1 MKHLANS
8 CPYREI
14 SLLRAT
20 FFSKYRRMLTSPVRF
35 FVSPKVVF
43 DTINRILVKLAG
55 QIH

>member
-8 CPYREI
+8 CPYRKI

-20 FFSKYRRMLTSPVRF
+20 FFSKYRRMLTSPVLF

-43 DTINRILVKLAG
+43 DTINRILLKLAG